1 MFQILKRALTSPL
14 QFALSLGFVLGIWL
28 AWRVARR
35 NRQRGAQCFGRLAAS
50 VERGWS
56 GLAPAARQENRS
68 RWMIQS
74 LLLQR
79 APWEEVR
86 PWTQELSRPASGM
99 ELAFSSYFADENFEQ
114 AHLAATNWCRAV
126 ESEVEDQKAMQAFFA
141 RYGDKSSKQRL
152 NEIFADM
159 DAPKSGDAPD
169 ETLSKVGTI
178 PRRTSVFSPTTAI
191 TTRTCRSKP
200 RAGCRGVT
208 RAPNATPGNSNVRE
222 QAAIIWACPGFASTR
237 LRCARWA

>member
-1 MFQILKRALTSPL
+1 
-14 QFALSLGFVLGIWL
+14 
-28 AWRVARR
+28 
-35 NRQRGAQCFGRLAAS
+35 
-50 VERGWS
+50 
-56 GLAPAARQENRS
+56 
-68 RWMIQS
+68 MIQS

-178 PRRTSVFSPTTAI
+178 PPAHERVFAYYRYYDAHLSLEAARWMQGRNPRSKRYAGELERQRTSGDYLGLPWFRVNASSLRALGMN
-191 TTRTCRSKP
+191 P
-200 RAGCRGVT
+200 RQLEAARR
-208 RAPNATPGNSNVRE
+208 RAMG
-222 QAAIIWACPGFASTR
+222 G
-237 LRCARWA
+237 